1 VFVRVQEPVVVSATN
16 HDLRAAID
24 EAAVT

>member
-1 VFVRVQEPVVVSATN
+1 VFVRLQEPVVVSATN

-24 EAAVT
+24 EEDVT